1 VADAEY
7 VIGLDLG
14 QVKDYTA
21 LAVLKRTPIDGAA
34 ATGRPAHLMTCN
46 HLARW
51 PLGSP
56 YPRIVA
62 DVRELVG
69 RPELGGMPT
78 LTIDGTGVGRG
89 IVAMFIAAGLA
100 ARVVPVIITAG
111 TEGRSAP
118 WGEGGLT
125 GRWVPKIEL
134 VSAVQAALQSGRLK
148 VVPSLPLADT
158 LRQELLNFK
167 IRVTLAGNETFEAHR
182 QGVHDDLLLACA
194 MACWLPPPPTCR
206 VGAGGRLPPPPRP
219 FVPGGPPR
227 PFDPGRGGWQ

>member
-194 MACWLPPPPTCR
+194 MACWLPRPSGMSGL
-206 VGAGGRLPPPPRP
+206 GARGRSP
-219 FVPGGPPR
+219 
-227 PFDPGRGGWQ
+227 